1 MVNEHLMVDIET
13 MGKKST
19 APILSIGA
27 VFFNPHTGEIGE
39 QFYCAVNLESAMN
52 SGEIPEPDTILWWLK
67 QSAEARAAVCNKEV
81 PSLNEALLQL
91 ADYIK
96 ANSINP
102 DFLRVWGN
110 GAVFDNVILR
120 ESYNR
125 TALPEPWNW
134 FNDRDVRT
142 IVELGREIGFNPK
155 RDMPFDGE
163 PHNALHDAIHQAKY
177 VSAIYQRLLAPHQQN

>member
-13 MGKKST
+13 MGKKPT

-27 VFFNPHTGEIGE
+27 VSSVLTRGNWRTVH
-39 QFYCAVNLESAMN
+39 CAVNLESAMN
-52 SGEIPEPDTILWWLK
+52 SGAIAEPDTILWWLK

-91 ADYIK
+91 ADFIK

-177 VSAIYQRLLAPHQQN
+177 VSAIYQRLLASHQQN